1 MKKLLYFL
9 IFSITVSTFSQT
21 PELFYEDGGDLGPIE
36 IRNGYVYY
44 IDTDEGLK
52 QLDML
57 NPVEDELLVQTDAIQ
72 GDVRYFFWNPE
83 ESSVYFGNIFNW
95 YKAPFDTTEITNA
108 TLFMNF
114 SFDVYDLKE
123 YNEEYYFPI
132 TDIGSFLNSATNID
146 PFEGGETFGFTGPIV
161 TNIAIEDDIIYYSHG
176 SILHRATLS
185 AFSET
190 MEFLIDFDE
199 PIDQLEVYE
208 NKVYVL
214 LMASNSIAIFNTDQ
228 PLPWEPDRIITLD
241 SQVYTI
247 ENIALADND
256 LYFTDSN
263 QGNIFLFREEVLSI
277 QDIVQSDFLIFP
289 NPVEDILMLQIQ
301 GVDIKELRILDTNG
315 KIIASN
321 NDGISVGE
329 SIIDVSYLSKGIYFA
344 HFISKDDRTIVKRFI
359 KK

>member
-9 IFSITVSTFSQT
+9 TFSITISTFSQT
-21 PELFYEDGGDLGPIE
+21 PELFYEDGGNLGPIQF
-36 IRNGYVYY
+36 RNGYVYY

-83 ESSVYFGNIFNW
+83 ESSVYFGNIFFW
-95 YKAPFDTTEITNA
+95 YKAPFDTTEISNA
-108 TLFMNF
+108 TLFMDF

-123 YNEEYYFPI
+123 YDEKYFFPI
-132 TDIGSFLNSATNID
+132 TDVGSFLNSATNID
-146 PFEGGETFGFTGPIV
+146 PFEGGVTLGFTDPTV
-161 TNIAIEDDIIYYSHG
+161 TNIAIEDDIVYYSHG
-176 SILHRATLS
+176 STLQRATLS
-185 AFSET
+185 DFSET
-190 MEFLIDFDE
+190 IEFLIDFNE

-208 NKVYVL
+208 NKMYTL
-214 LMASNSIAIFNTDQ
+214 LKESNRIAIFNTDQ
-228 PLPWEPDRIITLD
+228 PLPWEPDRIIALD

-263 QGNIFLFREEVLSI
+263 QGSIFLFREEVLSI
-277 QDIVQSDFLIFP
+277 QDVVQSDFLIFP
-289 NPVEDILMLQIQ
+289 NPVGDMLTLQVQ
-301 GVDIKELRILDTNG
+301 NTEIKELRIYDVNG
-315 KIIASN
+315 
-321 NDGISVGE
+321 
-329 SIIDVSYLSKGIYFA
+329 SIVSLNVYNEIGNKLDVSPLSKGVYIA
-344 HFISKDDRTIVKRFI
+344 HIVLKDSKELYMRFI